1 MQNKKKDRFN
11 FFGFGGKERKKG
23 KGALQNTCSILIL
36 MVSTK
41 RLIDQ
46 AYPFIPLKT
55 ASCYCA
61 MQRKPFPVTLMVD

>member
-11 FFGFGGKERKKG
+11 FFGFGEKERKKG

-46 AYPFIPLKT
+46 SFAGL
-55 ASCYCA
+55 S
-61 MQRKPFPVTLMVD
+61 LHSS